1 MIFRNFHYIYHHH
14 YHHHLCFNVCFSCLH
29 GLDGI
34 LWKTS
39 LLFQIT
45 SDCLIPSFPR
55 LLYRDTTTNHDQ
67 AFSYALSTWPNH
79 RSLLS
84 CKNSHYIKFIIL
96 SSSEILSSGLTL
108 HINLTIPKVY
118 FLSSMITSS
127 CLTGQVSLPYSITL
141 RTHAKYHLHFA
152 PDSKTLL
159 ANKSAEISGLTPSNL
174 DLCFHTIHCTPS
186 NLYYVLDPPLMS
198 PR

>member
-1 MIFRNFHYIYHHH
+1 MDFSALGCWMGGSLQSTCSQLCHKLPTVRYELLRYSLGICAFFVNFWYVWLSGIFKFQCNMIFRNFHYIYHHH

-67 AFSYALSTWPNH
+67 AHSLMLSPHDQTIAVFYPV
-79 RSLLS
+79 
-84 CKNSHYIKFIIL
+84 KIL
-96 SSSEILSSGLTL
+96 SLYKIYNPKFLRNLILRPNTAHQFNHTKSIFPVQYDYIFLFNWSSLT
-108 HINLTIPKVY
+108 
-118 FLSSMITSS
+118 
-127 CLTGQVSLPYSITL
+127 SI
-141 RTHAKYHLHFA
+141 
-152 PDSKTLL
+152 
-159 ANKSAEISGLTPSNL
+159 
-174 DLCFHTIHCTPS
+174 
-186 NLYYVLDPPLMS
+186 
-198 PR
+198 